1 MCVSLQ
7 RERHGGR
14 EFEKKINKINKW
26 IPPRKERKKE
36 ETSQQLFGD
45 GQELLAVQV

>member
-1 MCVSLQ
+1 MCESTE
-7 RERHGGR
+7 RETRWPR
-14 EFEKKINKINKW
+14 IRKKKNKINKW